1 MAANDPALPRIRRG
15 KDRGV
20 DREEYIVGL
29 VAAVRVRVL
38 PSVVRPTVAIVH
50 LGFGHIVASEIDVP
64 NMSVKML

>member
-20 DREEYIVGL
+20 DREEHIVGL

-38 PSVVRPTVAIVH
+38 PSVVRPTVTVVH
-50 LGFGHIVASEIDVP
+50 LRFGRIVASEIEVP
-64 NMSVKML
+64 NMLVNLA